1 MADPVITNNDS
12 RPNAQAGP
20 VDQREEIFTSAGAT
34 HAAGMLIGRLT
45 ATNKLVPYNDA
56 GVAGEEVAM
65 GVLNVERILTAG
77 DHLIEYIVH
86 GPVRE
91 SKLNAQNG
99 DPITPLE
106 TDLLQQVGIIAKPE
120 TELAEVDNPQP

>member
-1 MADPVITNNDS
+1 MAAPVITNNDS

-20 VDQREEIFTSAGAT
+20 VDQREDIFTSAGAT
-34 HAAGMLIGRLT
+34 HAAGMLIGRLS
-45 ATNKLVPYNDA
+45 ASDKLVPYDDGA
-56 GVAGEEVAM
+56 ATGAEVAV

-77 DHLIEYIVH
+77 DHTIEYIVH

-106 TDLLQQVGIIAKPE
+106 IDLLQQIGIVAKPE